1 MVCEYDA
8 SDDFSGSD
16 DLLESARRVLGRI
29 PRNSS
34 DTYTF
39 LGHHFHY
46 TSGSGDRD
54 DDLNYVCVAG
64 QEAGVDL
71 PFKFLREVK
80 SKCVFY
86 NSFHFSVV
94 VFQHYQVF
102 SNIIILLQFHS

>member
-1 MVCEYDA
+1 MSPQIKCAVVARGTFVVCEYDA
-8 SDDFSGSD
+8 SDDFNSTE

-80 SKCVFY
+80 SKYIFL
-86 NSFHFSVV
+86 
-94 VFQHYQVF
+94 FQQRYEC
-102 SNIIILLQFHS
+102 I